1 MAGYSEVINVMGAMI
16 IFSMILLNANSLII
30 RNTLVQV
37 EGELEQEVIALGQE
51 IIEEALSKSFDEV
64 TYNAAAPPSLIP
76 EGFTHPDQL
85 GPDAGEYNRSNFN
98 DFDDYHGYEST
109 FVTEHGEFEISV
121 EVFYVEEEEDLS
133 EGEITFVDSNSQTT
147 YKKIEVTVTNE
158 FLTRSDGEPV
168 IYKLEFVRN
177 YYAD

>member
-16 IFSMILLNANSLII
+16 IFSMILLNANSLIL
-30 RNTLVQV
+30 RNTLIQV

-64 TYNAAAPPSLIP
+64 TYNAAAPPTLIP
-76 EGFTHPDQL
+76 GGFTQPDQL
-85 GPDAGEYNRSNFN
+85 GPDAGENNRSDFN
-98 DFDDYHGYEST
+98 DFDDYNGYEST

-133 EGEITFVDSNSQTT
+133 EGEITFVESNSQTT

-158 FLTRSDGEPV
+158 YLTRSDGEPV

>member
-1 MAGYSEVINVMGAMI
+1 MAGYSEIINVMGAMI
-16 IFSMILLNANSLII
+16 IFSMILLNANSLIMRVSMI
-30 RNTLVQV
+30 QV

-64 TYNAAAPPSLIP
+64 TAEAVAPPSLIP
-76 EGFTHPDQL
+76 EGFTHPNNV
-85 GPDAGEYNRSNFN
+85 GPDPGEFNRSYFN
-98 DFDDYHGYEST
+98 DFDDYHGYKST

-133 EGEITFVDSNSQTT
+133 EGEITFVYSNTQTT

-158 FLTRSDGEPV
+158 YLTRSDGEPV
-168 IYKLEFVRN
+168 FYKLEFVRN

>member
-16 IFSMILLNANSLII
+16 IFSMILLNANSLIM
-30 RNTLVQV
+30 RNTMMQV

-64 TYNAAAPPSLIP
+64 THNAAAPPSLIP
-76 EGFTHPDQL
+76 EGFTHPSNL
-85 GPDAGEYNRSNFN
+85 GPDPGETDRRYYN

-121 EVFYVEEEEDLS
+121 EVFYVEEQIVGDN
-133 EGEITFVDSNSQTT
+133 ITFVHSNTQTT

-158 FLTRSDGEPV
+158 YLTRGDGEPV